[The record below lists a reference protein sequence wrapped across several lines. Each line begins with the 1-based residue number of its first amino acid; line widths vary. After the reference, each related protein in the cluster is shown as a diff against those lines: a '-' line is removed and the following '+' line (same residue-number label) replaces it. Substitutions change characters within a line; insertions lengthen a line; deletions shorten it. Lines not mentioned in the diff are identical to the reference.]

1 MHSHDSQLVLS
12 FWGKIIYLSDFFN
25 DRLILF
31 VVFFYWVIFKLV
43 RSIFFSFLFN
53 LVRISLSSIQFCSF
67 LLDHFC

>member
-43 RSIFFSFLFN
+43 RSIFFLLFFS
-53 LVRISLSSIQFCSF
+53 IQSESLSLF
-67 LLDHFC
+67 L

>member
-43 RSIFFSFLFN
+43 RSNFFFLFN